1 MMYFVHGDEAIF
13 SNLDDNAAHGIAI
26 SGNLL
31 NLNTHIAEFVHD
43 VFLTSFYF
51 S

>member
-13 SNLDDNAAHGIAI
+13 SILDDNVAYGIAI

-31 NLNTHIAEFVHD
+31 NLNTIAEFVHD